1 MDTSPFIISEK
12 SSDKEFQI
20 LEAGSYSARCYS
32 VIDMWTQEFEYQWQ
46 KKRAR
51 KVRLTFEFPT
61 ETAVFNAEKWEQP
74 FVISSEF
81 TYSLNEKSRLRPFL
95 KNWRGR
101 DFTAEELQG
110 FDISKLLGVA
120 GLASISHYTDK
131 KGTERAE
138 ITSISLLPKGM
149 ECPAQINPS
158 VLFSPYAFD
167 QEVFNSLPPF
177 IQEKIKKSDEMQ
189 HREKMEKEL
198 DVFKDTL

>member
-1 MDTSPFIISEK
+1 
-12 SSDKEFQI
+12 
-20 LEAGSYSARCYS
+20 
-32 VIDMWTQEFEYQWQ
+32 
-46 KKRAR
+46 
-51 KVRLTFEFPT
+51 VRLTFEFPT
-61 ETAVFNAEKWEQP
+61 ELATFKAENGDQP

-95 KNWRGR
+95 ENWKGR
-101 DFTAEELQG
+101 DFTPEELQG
-110 FDISKLLGVA
+110 FDISKLLGLA
-120 GLASISHYTDK
+120 GLASVKHYTDK
-131 KGTERAE
+131 KGIERAE
-138 ITSISLLPKGM
+138 ISSISLLPKGM

-167 QEVFNSLPPF
+167 QEAFNSLPPF